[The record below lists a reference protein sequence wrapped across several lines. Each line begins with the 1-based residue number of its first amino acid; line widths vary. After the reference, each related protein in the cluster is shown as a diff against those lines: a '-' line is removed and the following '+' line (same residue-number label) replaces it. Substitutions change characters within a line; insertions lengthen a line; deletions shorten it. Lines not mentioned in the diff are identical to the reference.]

1 MTIAVMGDS
10 QRADIHSA
18 LPGNPADMPRVLLPR
33 TTRTRGLQQ
42 GFNLIS
48 QLGELGLSTE

>member
-10 QRADIHSA
+10 QRADVHSA
-18 LPGNPADMPRVLLPR
+18 LPGSPADMPRMLLPR
-33 TTRTRGLQQ
+33 TTRGRGLRQ
-42 GFNLIS
+42 GFSLIS